1 LWANLGGGRGRD
13 PLVRRKSCRC
23 GWTSRTGAS
32 HRPCVQARQIDQRS
46 GQFGYVAVER
56 CDARDNRAVV
66 AAEHIR
72 AALRTDWHRVASE
85 CTPLPGAMNSAA
97 WLVVE
102 PASRYVAK
110 LVPARHRSRFEA
122 GLLAAER
129 LTSAGIP
136 AGAPVR
142 AASGALTVVMDG
154 RVLGLLRY
162 VPGRPLDSRD
172 LIDQQRWGATLA
184 ATHHALAGF
193 HHPGLV
199 RFHWLRPG
207 AAHLSIEP
215 WTRPAVSAAV
225 AAVAKL
231 SVTDLLSYGVLHGDP
246 HPGAFLFDE
255 ATDHTG
261 LIDWGRVG
269 VGPLMYDVA
278 SAVMYAG
285 GPRTAADLL
294 GGYLEFGHLPPDEV
308 QATLPTMLR
317 FRWAVQA
324 DYFAQR
330 IRAND
335 RTGLADPADNW
346 AGLHDARDALAQ
358 VDDD

>member
-1 LWANLGGGRGRD
+1 
-13 PLVRRKSCRC
+13 
-23 GWTSRTGAS
+23 
-32 HRPCVQARQIDQRS
+32 
-46 GQFGYVAVER
+46 VAR
-56 CDARDNRAVV
+56 CDARDNRAVL
-66 AAEHIR
+66 AAEHIQ
-72 AALRTDWHRVASE
+72 AALRTNWHRVASE

-97 WLVVE
+97 WLVME
-102 PASRYVAK
+102 SANRYVAK
-110 LVPARHRSRFEA
+110 LVPARHRSQFEA

-129 LTSAGIP
+129 LSTTGIP

-154 RVLGLLRY
+154 RVLALLRY
-162 VPGRPLDSRD
+162 VPGRQLDSRD
-172 LIDQQRWGATLA
+172 PVDQQRWGATLA

-215 WTRPAVSAAV
+215 WTRPAVTAAV

-255 ATDHTG
+255 STRHTG
-261 LIDWGRVG
+261 LIDWGGVG
-269 VGPLMYDVA
+269 AGPLMYDVA

-285 GPRTAADLL
+285 AGAATELL
-294 GGYLEFGHLPPDEV
+294 GGYLEVGPLPPDEV
-308 QATLPTMLR
+308 HATLPTMLR

-335 RTGLADPADNW
+335 RTGLADPSENW

-358 VDDD
+358 MYDD